1 MRCRIS
7 SAIVNHW
14 SIASLLAAAVV
25 CSFFPG
31 WAFSSGYPALPIGD
45 KLKIPVGT
53 VLPVS
58 LEHSLSS
65 KDSVKGEAIE
75 GRIMQDVLLPGEGKI
90 SAGSKILGTI
100 VDVVSAE
107 QGASITFSFSS
118 VESHHDSLPVVVA
131 LRVMAPFEDVQ
142 AAQTPYQDSGTGSV
156 NSWATTLQIG
166 GDVRYGDGGKV
177 TNSHNRKVGKATQN
191 SGVLALLQDSPG
203 SPCAGWPSATEGPQA
218 VWIFSTSACGLFDLK
233 KMRIAHAGNKDPLGQ
248 ITLAKSDGD
257 IKIMKSS
264 AMLLRVVH

>member
-1 MRCRIS
+1 MSRRIS
-7 SAIVNHW
+7 SQIAIPWNA
-14 SIASLLAAAVV
+14 ASLFAAVTV
-25 CSFFPG
+25 CAFFSA
-31 WAFSSGYPALPIGD
+31 WAVLSGNPAPPIGD
-45 KLKIPVGT
+45 TLKIPVGT

-58 LEHSLSS
+58 LEHNLSS
-65 KDSVKGEAIE
+65 RDSVKGEAIE
-75 GRIMQDVLLPGEGKI
+75 GRIMQDVPLPGKEKI
-90 SAGSKILGTI
+90 SAGSKIFGTI
-100 VDVVSAE
+100 VDVVSGDH
-107 QGASITFSFSS
+107 GASIVFRFSS
-118 VESHHDSLPVVVA
+118 VESHHTTTPVVLA

-142 AAQTPYQDSGTGSV
+142 AAQTPYQDSSPGSV

-218 VWIFSTSACGLFDLK
+218 VWVFSTDACGLFDLK
-233 KMRIAHAGNKDPLGQ
+233 NMRLAHAGNKDPLGQ
-248 ITLAKSDGD
+248 ITLRKSEGE

>member
-90 SAGSKILGTI
+90 SAGSKIFGTI

-107 QGASITFSFSS
+107 QRRQHHVQLLFRGIPSRLASGCRRPPRHGA
-118 VESHHDSLPVVVA
+118 V
-131 LRVMAPFEDVQ
+131 
-142 AAQTPYQDSGTGSV
+142 
-156 NSWATTLQIG
+156 
-166 GDVRYGDGGKV
+166 
-177 TNSHNRKVGKATQN
+177 
-191 SGVLALLQDSPG
+191 
-203 SPCAGWPSATEGPQA
+203 
-218 VWIFSTSACGLFDLK
+218 
-233 KMRIAHAGNKDPLGQ
+233 
-248 ITLAKSDGD
+248 
-257 IKIMKSS
+257 
-264 AMLLRVVH
+264 